1 MNHRTLTKSVL
12 TQILWNNGFSMS
24 LNESGATVRLDD
36 FLKLQGVVGTGGE
49 AKIRIQAGE
58 VQLNGEVETRRRKQL
73 SNGDIVE
80 CEGESFV
87 VDLADL

>member
-1 MNHRTLTKSVL
+1 LNHRTLTKSVL